1 MSRIEQII
9 AEIEDFIDSCKYQ
22 PLSNTKIIVNRDEL
36 DELIE
41 DLKMSIPDEIKK
53 YQRII
58 ANRDAILRDAQEK
71 SDSMIKRANKMTSD
85 LVSEHEVMQ
94 QAYREASK
102 VIEEATDQ
110 AGKILDKA
118 TAEANELRRAA
129 MQYTDNSLAE
139 IQDILSDA
147 IENLTVKND
156 AIIRSLE
163 STLDVTTQ
171 NRKELHAS
179 PLPESTY
186 AIRKEVEESYELYED
201 RPEAEPED
209 TTYSDDY
216 NEYQDEYDEEYNEEY
231 KDEFDNY
238 DDYDNYD
245 DFDDYED
252 APEEFEE
259 PVYGQHNPN
268 RFSYADPLEAD
279 LLDEDNVE
287 EITNFSLDIS
297 DFK

>member
-58 ANRDAILRDAQEK
+58 ANRDAILKDAQDK
-71 SDSMIKRANKMTSD
+71 SENMIKRANQMTSN

-94 QAYREASK
+94 QAYKEAAK
-102 VIEEATDQ
+102 VIEDATNQ
-110 AGKILDKA
+110 AGRILDKA
-118 TAEANELRRAA
+118 TAESNELKRAA
-129 MQYTDNSLAE
+129 MQYLDGSMAD
-139 IQDILSDA
+139 IQDILSEA
-147 IENLTVKND
+147 IESLTVKND

-163 STLDVTTQ
+163 SSLDVTTQ
-171 NRKELHAS
+171 NRKELHAT
-179 PLPESTY
+179 PMPEASY
-186 AIRKEVEESYELYED
+186 AAKKEAEAAYELYEEKA
-201 RPEAEPED
+201 PAPED
-209 TTYSDDY
+209 EFVEEYEDDY
-216 NEYQDEYDEEYNEEY
+216 DDAYEDDYD
-231 KDEFDNY
+231 DY
-238 DDYDNYD
+238 DDYDN
-245 DFDDYED
+245 FDEIGQGD
-252 APEEFEE
+252 FEE
-259 PVYGQHNPN
+259 PVYGQHNPS
-268 RFSYADPLEAD
+268 RYSRV
-279 LLDEDNVE
+279 DEGTDDFEDSDIE

>member
-41 DLKMSIPDEIKK
+41 DLKLSIPDEIKK

-58 ANRDAILRDAQEK
+58 ANRDAILKDAQDK

-94 QAYREASK
+94 QAYKEAAK
-102 VIEEATDQ
+102 VIEDATNQ
-110 AGKILDKA
+110 AGRILDKA

-129 MQYTDNSLAE
+129 MQYTDNSLAD

-171 NRKELHAS
+171 NRKELHAT
-179 PLPESTY
+179 PIPESTY
-186 AIRKEVEESYELYED
+186 AVRKEAEEAFEQYDDGNAAEEYVEEYTDEYED
-201 RPEAEPED
+201 E
-209 TTYSDDY
+209 YDDY
-216 NEYQDEYDEEYNEEY
+216 EDLDEYDEYV
-231 KDEFDNY
+231 DEVP
-238 DDYDNYD
+238 
-245 DFDDYED
+245 ED
-252 APEEFEE
+252 FEE

-268 RFSYADPLEAD
+268 RFDYADPIDEE
-279 LLDEDNVE
+279 LLDHGNVE
-287 EITNFSLDIS
+287 EITNFNLDIS

>member
-9 AEIEDFIDSCKYQ
+9 AEIEDYIDSCKYQ

-41 DLKMSIPDEIKK
+41 DLKLSIPDEIKK

-94 QAYREASK
+94 QAYKEASR
-102 VIEEATDQ
+102 VIEDATNQ
-110 AGKILDKA
+110 AGRILDKA

-171 NRKELHAS
+171 NRKELHAT
-179 PLPESTY
+179 PIPESTY
-186 AIRKEVEESYELYED
+186 AVRKEAEEAYEQYED
-201 RPEAEPED
+201 DNLLKEYED
-209 TTYSDDY
+209 EYSD
-216 NEYQDEYDEEYNEEY
+216 EYVEDEYTDEYADDEYE
-231 KDEFDNY
+231 DEY
-238 DDYDNYD
+238 DDYDEDKYD
-245 DFDDYED
+245 DFED
-252 APEEFEE
+252 FEDGEPEEFEE

-268 RFSYADPLEAD
+268 RFNYADPLEEAP
-279 LLDEDNVE
+279 LDNNNVK
-287 EITNFSLDIS
+287 EITNFNLDIS

>member
-41 DLKMSIPDEIKK
+41 DLKLSIPDEIKK

-71 SDSMIKRANKMTSD
+71 SDSMIKRANQMTSN

-94 QAYREASK
+94 QAYKEASK
-102 VIEEATDQ
+102 VIEEATNQ
-110 AGKILDKA
+110 AGRILDKA
-118 TAEANELRRAA
+118 TAEANELKRAA
-129 MQYTDNSLAE
+129 MQYTDSSLAD
-139 IQDILSDA
+139 IQDILSEA
-147 IENLTVKND
+147 IESLTVKND

-163 STLDVTTQ
+163 SSLDVTTQ

-179 PLPESTY
+179 PMPEASY
-186 AIRKEVEESYELYED
+186 AARKEAEAAYELYDEKAPAD
-201 RPEAEPED
+201 DEAL
-209 TTYSDDY
+209 DDY
-216 NEYQDEYDEEYNEEY
+216 ADDDFAEYE
-231 KDEFDNY
+231 
-238 DDYDNYD
+238 D

-252 APEEFEE
+252 FTEPAAPEFEE
-259 PVYGQHNPN
+259 PVFGKHNPSKYN
-268 RFSYADPLEAD
+268 GADEE
-279 LLDEDNVE
+279 DEGFVDGNVE
-287 EITNFSLDIS
+287 EITNFNLDIS

>member
-41 DLKMSIPDEIKK
+41 DLKLSIPDEIKK

-58 ANRDAILRDAQEK
+58 ANRDAILKDAQDK
-71 SDSMIKRANKMTSD
+71 SDSMIKRANQMTSN

-94 QAYREASK
+94 QAYKEASK
-102 VIEEATDQ
+102 VIEDATIQ
-110 AGKILDKA
+110 AGRILDKA
-118 TAEANELRRAA
+118 TAEANELKRAA
-129 MQYTDNSLAE
+129 MQYTDNSLAD
-139 IQDILSDA
+139 IQDILSEA

-163 STLDVTTQ
+163 SSLDVTTQ

-179 PLPESTY
+179 PMPEASY
-186 AIRKEVEESYELYED
+186 AARKEAEEAYELYED
-201 RPEAEPED
+201 QA
-209 TTYSDDY
+209 SAADDDL
-216 NEYQDEYDEEYNEEY
+216 QDDLASYG
-231 KDEFDNY
+231 
-238 DDYDNYD
+238 DDYDNFE
-245 DFDDYED
+245 DFAE
-252 APEEFEE
+252 PEEPAFEE
-259 PVYGQHNPN
+259 PVYGKHNPG
-268 RFSYADPLEAD
+268 RYSSV
-279 LLDEDNVE
+279 DEEDEGFVDGNVE

>member
-41 DLKMSIPDEIKK
+41 DLKLSIPDEIKK

-71 SDSMIKRANKMTSD
+71 SDSMIKRANQMTSN

-94 QAYREASK
+94 QAYKEASK
-102 VIEEATDQ
+102 VIEDATNQ
-110 AGKILDKA
+110 AGRILDKA
-118 TAEANELRRAA
+118 TAEANELKRAA
-129 MQYTDNSLAE
+129 MQYTDSSLAD
-139 IQDILSDA
+139 IQDILSEA

-163 STLDVTTQ
+163 SSLDVTTQ

-179 PLPESTY
+179 PMPEASY
-186 AIRKEVEESYELYED
+186 AARKEAEAAYELYD
-201 RPEAEPED
+201 NKAPADDEAL
-209 TTYSDDY
+209 DDY
-216 NEYQDEYDEEYNEEY
+216 ADNDFAEYE
-231 KDEFDNY
+231 
-238 DDYDNYD
+238 DDYD
-245 DFDDYED
+245 DFED
-252 APEEFEE
+252 FSEPAAPEFEE
-259 PVYGQHNPN
+259 PVFGKHNPSKYN
-268 RFSYADPLEAD
+268 GADEE
-279 LLDEDNVE
+279 DEGFVDGNVE
-287 EITNFSLDIS
+287 EITNFNLDIS

>member
-41 DLKMSIPDEIKK
+41 DLKLAIPDEIKK

-94 QAYREASK
+94 QAYKEASK
-102 VIEEATDQ
+102 VIDDATNQ
-110 AGKILDKA
+110 AGRILDKA

-179 PLPESTY
+179 PIPESTY
-186 AIRKEVEESYELYED
+186 AVRKEAEEAYELYE
-201 RPEAEPED
+201 EENAA
-209 TTYSDDY
+209 
-216 NEYQDEYDEEYNEEY
+216 DEYTDEYVEEYE
-231 KDEFDNY
+231 
-238 DDYDNYD
+238 
-245 DFDDYED
+245 DDYED
-252 APEEFEE
+252 YEDYDEFEDFEDGEAEEFEE

-268 RFSYADPLEAD
+268 RFDYAAPLD
-279 LLDEDNVE
+279 DVPLDDNNVK
-287 EITNFSLDIS
+287 EITNFNLDIS

>member
-41 DLKMSIPDEIKK
+41 DLKLSIPDEIKK

-71 SDSMIKRANKMTSD
+71 SDSMIKRANQMTSN

-94 QAYREASK
+94 QAYKEASK
-102 VIEEATDQ
+102 VIEDATNQ
-110 AGKILDKA
+110 AGRILDKA
-118 TAEANELRRAA
+118 TAEANELKRAA
-129 MQYTDNSLAE
+129 MQYTDSSLAD
-139 IQDILSDA
+139 IQDILSEA

-163 STLDVTTQ
+163 SSLDVTTQ

-179 PLPESTY
+179 PMPEASY
-186 AIRKEVEESYELYED
+186 AARKEAEAAYELYDEKAPAD
-201 RPEAEPED
+201 AEAL
-209 TTYSDDY
+209 DDY
-216 NEYQDEYDEEYNEEY
+216 AD
-231 KDEFDNY
+231 
-238 DDYDNYD
+238 D
-245 DFDDYED
+245 DFAEYENDYDDYED
-252 APEEFEE
+252 FSEPAAPEFEE
-259 PVYGQHNPN
+259 PIFGKHNPSKYN
-268 RFSYADPLEAD
+268 GADEE
-279 LLDEDNVE
+279 DEGFVDGNVE
-287 EITNFSLDIS
+287 EITNFNLDIS

>member
-58 ANRDAILRDAQEK
+58 ANRDAILKDAQDK
-71 SDSMIKRANKMTSD
+71 SDSMIKRANQMTSN

-94 QAYREASK
+94 QAYKEAAK
-102 VIEEATDQ
+102 VIEDATNQ
-110 AGKILDKA
+110 AGRILDKA
-118 TAEANELRRAA
+118 TAESNELKRAA
-129 MQYTDNSLAE
+129 MQYTDNSLAD
-139 IQDILSDA
+139 IQDILSEA
-147 IENLTVKND
+147 IESLTVKND

-163 STLDVTTQ
+163 SSLDVTTQ
-171 NRKELHAS
+171 NRKELHAT
-179 PLPESTY
+179 PMPESSY
-186 AIRKEVEESYELYED
+186 AARKEAEAAYELYDDKAPAKDAPYED
-201 RPEAEPED
+201 A
-209 TTYSDDY
+209 
-216 NEYQDEYDEEYNEEY
+216 
-231 KDEFDNY
+231 Y
-238 DDYDNYD
+238 DDYDEYEDDYD
-245 DFDDYED
+245 DFEDYDDYDGNGSGEYK
-252 APEEFEE
+252 E
-259 PVYGQHNPN
+259 PVYGQHNPSRYN
-268 RFSYADPLEAD
+268 YDEAD
-279 LLDEDNVE
+279 EVFEDGNVE